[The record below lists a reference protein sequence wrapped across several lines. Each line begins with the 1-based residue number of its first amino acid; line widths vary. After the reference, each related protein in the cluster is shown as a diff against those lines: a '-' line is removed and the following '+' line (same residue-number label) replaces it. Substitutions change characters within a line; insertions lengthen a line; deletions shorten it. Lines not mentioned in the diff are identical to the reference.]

1 MLYSEYIGLL
11 AATLT
16 TVSFV
21 PQALHSW
28 KTRDLSGISL
38 PMYSMFSAGVLLW
51 LIYGILIS
59 SWPVMIANAITLLLA
74 CVVLILKV
82 KAKK

>member
-1 MLYSEYIGLL
+1 MHYSEYIGFL

-16 TVSFV
+16 TVAFV

-38 PMYSMFSAGVLLW
+38 PMYSMFSAGVLFW
-51 LIYGILIS
+51 LIYGVMIQ
-59 SWPVMIANAITLLLA
+59 SWPVIIANTITLILA
-74 CVVLILKV
+74 CVVLTLKV
-82 KAKK
+82 RSKD